1 MIRTTIVTSW
11 MSLNSEVDNL
21 LDSMIAAQN
30 ANGQIS
36 WTSINPTW
44 AAGHVGG
51 DEGSRVVVIDV
62 DSADGA
68 EIAQL
73 TLWAAQ
79 PMLDVELPE

>member
-36 WTSINPTW
+36 WSSIHPTW
-44 AAGHVGG
+44 AAGTVGG
-51 DEGSRVVVIDV
+51 DESSRVAVIDV
-62 DSADGA
+62 DSTDGA

-73 TLWAAQ
+73 TLWAATQ
-79 PMLDVELPE
+79 LDVELPE